1 MHGTMSEFQPGGKES
16 WSTYTERLGHYFVA
30 NKVTEAEQKRAI
42 LLSVCGPTTF
52 KLIKSLADPSK
63 FPTMTFVELCAL
75 VKEYYEPLPSPIVQ
89 RYKFNTRNRVPGETV
104 AGYVAALREIAEYC
118 NYGTSLSEMLRDRLV
133 CGVNHDGIQ
142 KKLLAEKELDFDKA
156 YSVAVAIEVA
166 ERDTKNLKAER
177 SHGNPVLYSHN
188 KERGKSSMKM
198 SPSKNKGEI
207 ICYRCGGNHLANV
220 CRHKDTECGFCRKK
234 GHLARVCRAK
244 RRAQETSMQ
253 SQNTRKNMFVTEE
266 LKRDETDRTYEMFT
280 LEDQSNEPTR
290 MQVLLNDVP
299 VDMVLDTGAS
309 LSIISQMTFNRLK
322 QHDATLTLHPSST
335 QLLTYTGEPIPVV
348 GVTSMTAQY
357 GEKVATLSAQ
367 VVAGEGPDLMGRD
380 WLGRLNVNIGQV
392 NLLEH
397 DKIKEVLDKH
407 EAVFD
412 GSIGCL
418 KDVQVT
424 LQVNETAKPKFLKP
438 RTVPYLLR
446 EKVEKQL
453 STMEQQGII
462 SPVQH
467 SQWAAPIVPIP
478 KSDGTVRICGDFKT
492 TINQASVT
500 ETYPLPRVDD
510 LFADLSGGRLFTKL
524 DMSNAY
530 LQLPLSDESKQYV
543 TINTHKGLFQ
553 FNRLPFGVCSAPAIF
568 QRTMETLLR
577 GLSGVSVYQD
587 DVLVTGGST
596 DQHLQNLDEVLS
608 CIENA
613 GLRLNRA
620 KCSFLKPRIVYLGHV
635 IDENGLHP
643 TDDKIDA
650 LKQAPTPKNVTQL
663 HSFLGLI
670 NYYSKFLPNLSTKLR
685 PLYNLLLKNKRWTWT
700 EQHDI
705 AFKLAKETLQADS
718 VLAHY
723 DSTKPLLLACDAS
736 EYGVGAV
743 LSHILDTGEEKPI
756 AYASRTLN
764 STERHYSQLEREGL
778 AIVFGV
784 KKFHNYLYGRH
795 FTIESDH
802 QPLSHL
808 FSETKSIPAMAS
820 ARIQRWALT
829 LAAYQYNIRYKS
841 GKTLNNADALS
852 RLPCPITTNSDRVPD
867 ELAQLVLH
875 LSSTSINASV
885 IKSWTAKDPVLSR
898 VLRYIQTGWPD
909 QITDK
914 KFKPFFFRKTEL
926 SAWDGCILW
935 GSRMVIP
942 PQGRELVLQE
952 LHETHPGCA
961 KMKSLARN
969 YIWWP
974 KMDSAIEDTVKQCQ
988 ACQESRPSPPAA
1000 PLHPWEW
1007 PSEPW
1012 SRIHLDFAGPYMGSM
1027 FLVLVNAH
1035 SKWMDVHL
1043 MQSIT
1048 SAKTIEKL
1056 RIIFANHGIP
1066 RKVVTDNGPTF
1077 TSYEFQEF
1085 MQKNGI
1091 VHVKSAP
1098 YHPLSNGLAERAV
1111 QTLKRGIARIS
1122 GTTLQERVSKFL
1134 FKYRLTPHSV
1144 TGVAPSELLF
1154 GRRIR
1159 CRLDSWFPDT
1169 SQRVESQQQKQKQAH
1184 DSTVPLR
1191 SFHVGD
1197 TVYAENFTGSPP
1209 KWLQGT
1215 VVKVTGPLSY
1225 HVELESGHTVRRHV
1239 DSLRVRHEMVQQN
1252 NSDNIDPLYLPDTTT
1267 SPVRQSVPPNPT
1279 PRRSSRPR
1287 RPVERYGHGL

>member
-1 MHGTMSEFQPGGKES
+1 MHGTTSEFQPGGKES
-16 WSTYTERLGHYFVA
+16 WRTYTERLGHYFVA

-52 KLIKSLADPSK
+52 KLIKSLGDPSK
-63 FPTMTFVELCAL
+63 FPTMTFVELCTL

-89 RYKFNTRNRVPGETV
+89 RYKFNTRNRAPGETV
-104 AGYVAALREIAEYC
+104 AGYVAAFREIAEYC
-118 NYGTSLSEMLRDRLV
+118 NYGISMSEMLRNRLV
-133 CGVNHDGIQ
+133 CGINHDGIQ

-177 SHGNPVLYSHN
+177 SRGNPVLYSHN

-198 SPSKNKGEI
+198 SPGKNKGEI
-207 ICYRCGGNHLANV
+207 MCYRCGGNHLANV
-220 CRHKDTECGFCRKK
+220 CRHKDTECVFCRKK

-244 RRAQETSMQ
+244 RRAQETSMP

-266 LKRDETDRTYEMFT
+266 LKQDETDRTFEMFT
-280 LEDQSNEPTR
+280 LEDQSNEPTQ

-309 LSIISQMTFNRLK
+309 LSIISQMTFNQLK
-322 QHDATLTLHPSST
+322 QHDATLTLHPSAT

-348 GVTSMTAQY
+348 GVNSMTVQY

-392 NLLEH
+392 NLVEH

-407 EAVFD
+407 EVVFD

-418 KDVQVT
+418 KDVKVT

-453 STMEQQGII
+453 SMMEQQSII

-467 SQWAAPIVPIP
+467 SQWAAPIVPVP

-500 ETYPLPRVDD
+500 ETYPLPRVED
-510 LFADLSGGRLFTKL
+510 LFADLSGGKLFTKL

-553 FNRLPFGVCSAPAIF
+553 FNRLPFGVSSAPAMF

-596 DQHLQNLDEVLS
+596 DQHLQNLDAVLS

-620 KCSFLKPRIVYLGHV
+620 KCSFLKPRIEYLGHV

-643 TDDKIDA
+643 TDDKIAA
-650 LKQAPTPKNVTQL
+650 LKQAPTPKNITQL
-663 HSFLGLI
+663 RSFLGLT

-700 EQHDI
+700 EQHDK
-705 AFKLAKETLQADS
+705 AFHLAKEALQADS

-736 EYGVGAV
+736 EYGAGAV

-764 STERHYSQLEREGL
+764 SAERHYSQLEREGL

-829 LAAYQYNIRYKS
+829 LEAYQYNIRY
-841 GKTLNNADALS
+841 
-852 RLPCPITTNSDRVPD
+852 
-867 ELAQLVLH
+867 
-875 LSSTSINASV
+875 
-885 IKSWTAKDPVLSR
+885 
-898 VLRYIQTGWPD
+898 
-909 QITDK
+909 
-914 KFKPFFFRKTEL
+914 
-926 SAWDGCILW
+926 
-935 GSRMVIP
+935 
-942 PQGRELVLQE
+942 
-952 LHETHPGCA
+952 
-961 KMKSLARN
+961 
-969 YIWWP
+969 
-974 KMDSAIEDTVKQCQ
+974 
-988 ACQESRPSPPAA
+988 
-1000 PLHPWEW
+1000 
-1007 PSEPW
+1007 
-1012 SRIHLDFAGPYMGSM
+1012 
-1027 FLVLVNAH
+1027 
-1035 SKWMDVHL
+1035 
-1043 MQSIT
+1043 
-1048 SAKTIEKL
+1048 
-1056 RIIFANHGIP
+1056 
-1066 RKVVTDNGPTF
+1066 
-1077 TSYEFQEF
+1077 
-1085 MQKNGI
+1085 
-1091 VHVKSAP
+1091 
-1098 YHPLSNGLAERAV
+1098 
-1111 QTLKRGIARIS
+1111 
-1122 GTTLQERVSKFL
+1122 
-1134 FKYRLTPHSV
+1134 
-1144 TGVAPSELLF
+1144 
-1154 GRRIR
+1154 
-1159 CRLDSWFPDT
+1159 
-1169 SQRVESQQQKQKQAH
+1169 
-1184 DSTVPLR
+1184 
-1191 SFHVGD
+1191 
-1197 TVYAENFTGSPP
+1197 
-1209 KWLQGT
+1209 
-1215 VVKVTGPLSY
+1215 
-1225 HVELESGHTVRRHV
+1225 
-1239 DSLRVRHEMVQQN
+1239 
-1252 NSDNIDPLYLPDTTT
+1252 
-1267 SPVRQSVPPNPT
+1267 
-1279 PRRSSRPR
+1279 
-1287 RPVERYGHGL
+1287 

>member
-89 RYKFNTRNRVPGETV
+89 RYKFNTRNRAPGETV

-177 SHGNPVLYSHN
+177 THGNPVLYSHS
-188 KERGKSSMKM
+188 KERGKSSIKM

-207 ICYRCGGNHLANV
+207 MCYRCGGNHLANV
-220 CRHKDTECGFCRKK
+220 CRHKDNECGFCRKK

-299 VDMVLDTGAS
+299 VDMVLDRGVS

-322 QHDATLTLHPSST
+322 QHDATLTLHPSAT
-335 QLLTYTGEPIPVV
+335 QLLTYTGEPIQVV
-348 GVTSMTAQY
+348 GVTSMTVQY

-392 NLLEH
+392 NLVEH

-418 KDVQVT
+418 KDVKVT

-467 SQWAAPIVPIP
+467 SQWAAPIVPVP

-553 FNRLPFGVCSAPAIF
+553 FNRLPFGMSSAPAIF

-596 DQHLQNLDEVLS
+596 DQHLQNLDAVLS

-643 TDDKIDA
+643 TDDKIAA

-663 HSFLGLI
+663 RSFLGLI

-700 EQHDI
+700 EQHDT
-705 AFKLAKETLQADS
+705 AFKLAKEALQADS

-736 EYGVGAV
+736 EYGVGTV

-764 STERHYSQLEREGL
+764 SAECHYSQLEREGL

-802 QPLSHL
+802 QLLSYL

-829 LAAYQYNIRYKS
+829 LAAYQYNIRYKL

-909 QITDK
+909 QITDE
-914 KFKPFFFRKTEL
+914 KFKPFFVRKTEL

-952 LHETHPGCA
+952 LHETHPSCA

-988 ACQESRPSPPAA
+988 AC
-1000 PLHPWEW
+1000 
-1007 PSEPW
+1007 
-1012 SRIHLDFAGPYMGSM
+1012 
-1027 FLVLVNAH
+1027 
-1035 SKWMDVHL
+1035 
-1043 MQSIT
+1043 
-1048 SAKTIEKL
+1048 
-1056 RIIFANHGIP
+1056 
-1066 RKVVTDNGPTF
+1066 
-1077 TSYEFQEF
+1077 
-1085 MQKNGI
+1085 
-1091 VHVKSAP
+1091 
-1098 YHPLSNGLAERAV
+1098 
-1111 QTLKRGIARIS
+1111 
-1122 GTTLQERVSKFL
+1122 
-1134 FKYRLTPHSV
+1134 
-1144 TGVAPSELLF
+1144 
-1154 GRRIR
+1154 
-1159 CRLDSWFPDT
+1159 
-1169 SQRVESQQQKQKQAH
+1169 
-1184 DSTVPLR
+1184 
-1191 SFHVGD
+1191 
-1197 TVYAENFTGSPP
+1197 
-1209 KWLQGT
+1209 
-1215 VVKVTGPLSY
+1215 
-1225 HVELESGHTVRRHV
+1225 
-1239 DSLRVRHEMVQQN
+1239 
-1252 NSDNIDPLYLPDTTT
+1252 
-1267 SPVRQSVPPNPT
+1267 
-1279 PRRSSRPR
+1279 
-1287 RPVERYGHGL
+1287 